1 MEEIMRKFGLTIS
14 AILILALMLTGC
26 ERREAE
32 PPAPQVPAEPPPAA
46 PAPDTARDDDPAAAA
61 TALGFQIDMTT
72 GEQVNAQACATCH
85 AQGIAGAPITGD
97 AEAWAPRIDKGME
110 TLIRHSI
117 EGFQGNAGVM
127 PPRGGVATLTD
138 DEVASA
144 VVYMV
149 EQSQ

>member
-1 MEEIMRKFGLTIS
+1 M
-14 AILILALMLTGC
+14 
-26 ERREAE
+26 
-32 PPAPQVPAEPPPAA
+32 
-46 PAPDTARDDDPAAAA
+46 
-61 TALGFQIDMTT
+61 
-72 GEQVNAQACATCH
+72 NAQACATCH

-97 AEAWAPRIDKGME
+97 AQAWAARIDQGME

-127 PPRGGVATLTD
+127 PPRGGVMTLSD

-149 EQSQ
+149 EQSR